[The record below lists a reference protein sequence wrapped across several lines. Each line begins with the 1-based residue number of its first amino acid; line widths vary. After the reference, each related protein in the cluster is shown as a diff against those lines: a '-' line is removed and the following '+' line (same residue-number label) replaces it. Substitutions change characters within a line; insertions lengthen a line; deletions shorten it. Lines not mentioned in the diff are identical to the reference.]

1 MFNTI
6 LLELL
11 GYGVANVSSSEDG
24 DRYINS
30 FYLTDASNMLLVVH
44 SATNWLLFYRW
55 PKCATTSNPTFM
67 STSLTTSLKSLSI
80 RSRVS
85 DYISRRV
92 SNCKHLLGNDIV
104 ARLCFEMPEIYH
116 MLLKGDPSRHA
127 TYESLLIDNEVQKIG
142 EKVGN
147 YAEQVFRW

>member
-55 PKCATTSNPTFM
+55 PKCATTVRELDDKNRR
-67 STSLTTSLKSLSI
+67 KS
-80 RSRVS
+80 
-85 DYISRRV
+85 Y
-92 SNCKHLLGNDIV
+92 
-104 ARLCFEMPEIYH
+104 
-116 MLLKGDPSRHA
+116 PSEQSHIH
-127 TYESLLIDNEVQKIG
+127 EHFIDNFIEESVNSI
-142 EKVGN
+142 
-147 YAEQVFRW
+147 ASF

>member
-1 MFNTI
+1 

-55 PKCATTSNPTFM
+55 PKCATTVRKLEKIDENHIFQSNPTFM

-104 ARLCFEMPEIYH
+104 ARVCHFYKFWKTKTCQFSV
-116 MLLKGDPSRHA
+116 MLRNA
-127 TYESLLIDNEVQKIG
+127 
-142 EKVGN
+142 
-147 YAEQVFRW
+147 